1 MRRLRRLLQDSSETS
16 ATNSTSTGEEEG
28 ADDDGLDRLGSTSL
42 MDNLGIMLIFTI
54 IFLLV
59 VICVVLSA
67 VVLRK
72 NKKAMELFSK
82 IKKNLFWNTF
92 IRFVIQSTLS
102 MQLSAAAVIL
112 ITYKKE
118 DLDVSGKAA
127 AKAEAS
133 EGKSNFIAILPS
145 ILILLTFN
153 IMPLVFYC
161 TMMRRSLRNRIHE
174 SSVMDRY
181 GNMYANVDPRHTSS
195 LFYNIIFLVRR
206 TLFVVITFTLF
217 DYPGM

>member
-82 IKKNLFWNTF
+82 IKKKLFWNTF

-133 EGKSNFIAILPS
+133 EGKSNFMAILPS

-161 TMMRRSLRNRIHE
+161 TMMSRSLRNRLHE

-181 GNMYANVDPRHTSS
+181 GNMYANVDPRHTGS
-195 LFYNIIFLVRR
+195 LFYNIIFLLRR